1 MPIYKMTGSGNDFVM
16 VDGRH
21 TSPGEW
27 SEADIRAVCARG
39 TGVGADG
46 LVFVGPG
53 SAANAVRMIY
63 FNSDGSRAA
72 MCGNAA
78 LCSTRLAARL
88 GIARAQGMV
97 LETDAGSYESRNA
110 TPGERAE
117 LRLAAVP
124 APTPV
129 SGLVA
134 DDGEQ
139 RVALGIVGVPHLV
152 VLVDDVSCVDLAL
165 RGRALRSDPA
175 LGPDGANVNFVSP
188 RSSPSEWSMR
198 TYERGVE
205 AETLACG
212 TGAVAAACAVMEWGL
227 AQLPVT
233 IWTRSGRRLEIEAKR
248 LADGS
253 YDEVWLSGE
262 ARLVLRGV
270 IN

>member
-1 MPIYKMTGSGNDFVM
+1 MQ
-16 VDGRH
+16 H
-21 TSPGEW
+21 APGG
-27 SEADIRAVCARG
+27 AVGDC
-39 TGVGADG
+39 
-46 LVFVGPG
+46 
-53 SAANAVRMIY
+53 
-63 FNSDGSRAA
+63 
-72 MCGNAA
+72 
-78 LCSTRLAARL
+78 
-88 GIARAQGMV
+88 
-97 LETDAGSYESRNA
+97 ESRSA
-110 TPGERAE
+110 GPGERAE

-129 SGLVA
+129 PGLA
-134 DDGEQ
+134 GTDGER
-139 RVALGIVGVPHLV
+139 RVALGLVGVPHLV
-152 VLVDDVSCVDLAL
+152 VLVDDVSSVDLAP

-188 RSSPSEWSMR
+188 RSSPSEWSLR

-227 AQLPVT
+227 ARLPVT
-233 IWTRSGRRLEIEAKR
+233 IWTRSGRRLEIDAKR